1 MLKSLTQ
8 SKYATNYYMNIFQD
22 MIFCKKNIL
31 FIIFET
37 NNTLEDIAQS
47 QQKRLDIKNKKKSK
61 IKRKVNF
68 S

>member
-22 MIFCKKNIL
+22 VIFAKKYLLYNFL
-31 FIIFET
+31 

-47 QQKRLDIKNKKKSK
+47 QQRSDIKKEKK
-61 IKRKVNF
+61 
-68 S
+68 